1 MPRSKAVSDTLE
13 KTKVDQIRY
22 QIQQLRLDKLIFAVD
37 AIAVC
42 FAVFLILLSL
52 PIIYAYL
59 PTLPPQTSL
68 VLLGIS
74 IFSVIAALSGNI
86 GRWLKIKNLEK
97 ELDTL

>member
-1 MPRSKAVSDTLE
+1 MASK
-13 KTKVDQIRY
+13 KTDNPNLQF

-37 AIAVC
+37 AIAIC

-68 VLLGIS
+68 ILLGIA
-74 IFSVIAALSGNI
+74 IFSVIAAISGNI
-86 GRWLKIKNLEK
+86 GRWLKIKKLEK
-97 ELDTL
+97 EL

>member
-1 MPRSKAVSDTLE
+1 VASK
-13 KTKVDQIRY
+13 KTDNPNLQF

-68 VLLGIS
+68 VLLGLAVL
-74 IFSVIAALSGNI
+74 SVIVAISGNL
-86 GRWLKIKNLEK
+86 GRMMKIKKLEK
-97 ELDTL
+97 ELGTL

>member
-1 MPRSKAVSDTLE
+1 MASK
-13 KTKVDQIRY
+13 KTDNTALQF

-59 PTLPPQTSL
+59 PTLPPQTSI
-68 VLLGIS
+68 VLLGVAV
-74 IFSVIAALSGNI
+74 FAVIIALSGNL
-86 GRWLKIKNLEK
+86 GRWLKIKKLERD
-97 ELDTL
+97 LRG

>member
-1 MPRSKAVSDTLE
+1 MASK
-13 KTKVDQIRY
+13 KTDNSGLQF

-37 AIAVC
+37 AIAIC

-68 VLLGIS
+68 VLLGLAVL
-74 IFSVIAALSGNI
+74 SVIVAISGNL
-86 GRWLKIKNLEK
+86 GRMMKIKKLEK
-97 ELDTL
+97 ERGTL

>member
-1 MPRSKAVSDTLE
+1 MASK
-13 KTKVDQIRY
+13 KTDNTVLQF

-52 PIIYAYL
+52 PIVYAYL

-68 VLLGIS
+68 ILLGLAV
-74 IFSVIAALSGNI
+74 FSVIVAISGNI
-86 GRWLKIKNLEK
+86 GRWMKIKKLEK
-97 ELDTL
+97 DFDTL

>member
-1 MPRSKAVSDTLE
+1 MASK
-13 KTKVDQIRY
+13 KTDNSGLQF

-37 AIAVC
+37 AIAIC

-68 VLLGIS
+68 VILGLAVI
-74 IFSVIAALSGNI
+74 SVIVAISGNL
-86 GRWLKIKNLEK
+86 GRMMKIKKLEK
-97 ELDTL
+97 ERGTL

>member
-1 MPRSKAVSDTLE
+1 MASK
-13 KTKVDQIRY
+13 KTDNPSLQF

-68 VLLGIS
+68 ILLGIA
-74 IFSVIAALSGNI
+74 IFSVIAAISGNL
-86 GRWLKIKNLEK
+86 GRMMKIKKLEK
-97 ELDTL
+97 ELGTL

>member
-1 MPRSKAVSDTLE
+1 MVYYRIVASKKTDTTDL
-13 KTKVDQIRY
+13 QF

-37 AIAVC
+37 AVAVC

-68 VLLGIS
+68 VLLGVAV
-74 IFSVIAALSGNI
+74 FSVIAALSGNI
-86 GRWLKIKNLEK
+86 GRWLKIRKLEQI
-97 ELDTL
+97 LSSS

>member
-1 MPRSKAVSDTLE
+1 MASK
-13 KTKVDQIRY
+13 KTDNPNLQF

-68 VLLGIS
+68 VLLGLAVL
-74 IFSVIAALSGNI
+74 SVIVAISGNI
-86 GRWLKIKNLEK
+86 GRMMKIKKLEK
-97 ELDTL
+97 KLGTL

>member
-1 MPRSKAVSDTLE
+1 MASK
-13 KTKVDQIRY
+13 KTDNPNLQF

-68 VLLGIS
+68 VLLGLAVL
-74 IFSVIAALSGNI
+74 SVIVAISGNI
-86 GRWLKIKNLEK
+86 GRMMKIKKLEK
-97 ELDTL
+97 ELGTL

>member
-1 MPRSKAVSDTLE
+1 MASK
-13 KTKVDQIRY
+13 KTDNPNLQF

-68 VLLGIS
+68 VLLGLAVL
-74 IFSVIAALSGNI
+74 SVIVAISGNL
-86 GRWLKIKNLEK
+86 GRMMKIKKLEK
-97 ELDTL
+97 ELGTL

>member
-1 MPRSKAVSDTLE
+1 MASK
-13 KTKVDQIRY
+13 KTDNPNLQF

-37 AIAVC
+37 AIAIC

-68 VLLGIS
+68 VLLGLAVL
-74 IFSVIAALSGNI
+74 SVIVAISGNL
-86 GRWLKIKNLEK
+86 GRMMKIKKLEK
-97 ELDTL
+97 ELGTL

>member
-1 MPRSKAVSDTLE
+1 MYYPLVALK
-13 KTKVDQIRY
+13 KTDSSVLQF

-68 VLLGIS
+68 ILLGIA
-74 IFSVIAALSGNI
+74 IFSVIAAISGNI
-86 GRWLKIKNLEK
+86 GRWLKIKKLEK
-97 ELDTL
+97 DLGTL

>member
-1 MPRSKAVSDTLE
+1 VASK
-13 KTKVDQIRY
+13 KTDNSGLQF

-37 AIAVC
+37 AIAIC

-68 VLLGIS
+68 VILGLAVI
-74 IFSVIAALSGNI
+74 SVIVAISGNL
-86 GRWLKIKNLEK
+86 GRMMKIKKLEK
-97 ELDTL
+97 ELGTL